1 MKKQKRR
8 RYRILGILSLSIV
21 IAAATYGFAAANSET
36 HSPGIL
42 GADYGVISS
51 FQVSKIVYTLDLE
64 DPTRFIAVEF
74 ALEGGAGNILAGV
87 SEFKDSQV
95 TWAENC
101 QLENEKWNCKFGNS
115 IDVLA
120 ADWLHVTFVE

>member
-8 RYRILGILSLSIV
+8 RYRILGILTLSIM
-21 IAAATYGFAAANSET
+21 IAAATYGFAAANSDT

-64 DPTRFIAVEF
+64 DPTKFTAVEF
-74 ALEGGAGNILAGV
+74 MVEGGGGNILAGV
-87 SEFKDSQV
+87 AEYKNSQV
-95 TWAENC
+95 TWAEEC
-101 QLENEKWNCKFGNS
+101 QLVNEKWKCDFGKS

-120 ADWLHVTFVE
+120 ADWLHVTYAE